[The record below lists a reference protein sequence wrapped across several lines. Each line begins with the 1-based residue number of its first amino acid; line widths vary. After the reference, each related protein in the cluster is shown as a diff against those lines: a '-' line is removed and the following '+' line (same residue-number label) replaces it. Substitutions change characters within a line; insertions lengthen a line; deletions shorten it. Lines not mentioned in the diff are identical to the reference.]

1 MIDDANMAPSGSGE
15 NSTKI
20 QAILRLFLN
29 GKSLNRF
36 EAEAHHDHCLHT
48 SVSTLQG
55 HGVAIARHWESVP
68 CLNGRARVRCKRYW
82 LDSTPENIA
91 RARDLLELWGRK

>member
-1 MIDDANMAPSGSGE
+1 MLNDMTMAPPGSGD
-15 NSTKI
+15 NTTKI
-20 QAILRLFLN
+20 ETILRLFVN

-55 HGVAIARHWESVP
+55 YSVAIARHWESVP

-82 LDSTPENIA
+82 LDPAPENIA
-91 RARDLLELWGRK
+91 RARNLLERWERK